1 MEERSDR
8 ISWATLKVGGF
19 GAEDL
24 VEYLVGVA
32 ETRVKANAMS
42 LVGVGIGDGICVE
55 VEEGYSAA

>member
-8 ISWATLKVGGF
+8 ISWATLKVGG
-19 GAEDL
+19 EDL

-32 ETRVKANAMS
+32 ETRVNANAMS

-55 VEEGYSAA
+55 VEEGSSAA